1 MSTIRVALFVCDVPL
16 AAVVEKDGD
25 YPVIFN
31 ELLRQ
36 SLSLADS
43 SASFILDS
51 YDVRE
56 KMEYPKDIDEYQGI
70 IMTGSAASAYENLE
84 WINQLVA
91 YIASLAEE
99 KPHIKLIGT
108 STSPSHQPICAT
120 NPIYF
125 SRDMFW
131 TSNPWSRP
139 RQRLRTKRR

>member
-36 SLSLADS
+36 FLSLADS

-70 IMTGSAASAYENLE
+70 IMTGSGTYDLYQCDLE
-84 WINQLVA
+84 YVA
-91 YIASLAEE
+91 LNI
-99 KPHIKLIGT
+99 
-108 STSPSHQPICAT
+108 SHP
-120 NPIYF
+120 
-125 SRDMFW
+125 
-131 TSNPWSRP
+131 
-139 RQRLRTKRR
+139 